1 VSFRL
6 GVGTGNTHK
15 LREFQR
21 ILSPLLPGLELVPV
35 TGDGP
40 EETGLSFHDNALIKA
55 RAAFIQTGLPSIADD
70 SGITVRALGGA
81 PGIYSQRYSPSGTDR
96 DNTALLLATMTGETD
111 RFAAFVCA
119 AALVYDGGEKV
130 VERSWQGSLAIAE
143 QGSKGFGY
151 DPVFIPEGLEVTSAE
166 LSPEEKDELSHRGQA
181 FKDLARFISGVL
193 G

>member
-1 VSFRL
+1 
-6 GVGTGNTHK
+6 
-15 LREFQR
+15 
-21 ILSPLLPGLELVPV
+21 
-35 TGDGP
+35 
-40 EETGLSFHDNALIKA
+40 LSFHDNALIKA
-55 RAAFIQTGLPSIADD
+55 RAAFMQTGLPSIADD

-96 DNTALLLATMTGETD
+96 DNTELLLATMTGETD

-130 VERSWQGSLAIAE
+130 IERSWQGSLATAE
-143 QGSKGFGY
+143 RGSKGFGY
-151 DPVFIPEGLEVTSAE
+151 DPLFIPEGLEVTSAE

-181 FKDLARFISGVL
+181 LKDLARFISGVL

>member
-1 VSFRL
+1 MSLRL

-55 RAAFIQTGLPSIADD
+55 RAAFMQTGLPSIADD

-96 DNTALLLATMTGETD
+96 DNTELLLATMTGETD

-130 VERSWQGSLAIAE
+130 IERSWQGSLATAE
-143 QGSKGFGY
+143 RGSKGFGY
-151 DPVFIPEGLEVTSAE
+151 DPLFIPEGLEVTSAE

-181 FKDLARFISGVL
+181 LKDLARFISGVL

>member
-1 VSFRL
+1 MSLRL

-55 RAAFIQTGLPSIADD
+55 RAAFMQTGLPSIADD

-96 DNTALLLATMTGETD
+96 DNTELLLATMTGETD

-130 VERSWQGSLAIAE
+130 IERSWQGSLATAE
-143 QGSKGFGY
+143 RGSKGFGY
-151 DPVFIPEGLEVTSAE
+151 DPLFIPEGLEVTSAE

-181 FKDLARFISGVL
+181 LKDLARFISVVL